1 MNKKYYCEDRLHT
14 LHLSLFIFNIF
25 GKIFI
30 MKERILSLAVLLMV
44 SVASYA
50 QAQVTRFMGIP
61 VDGFKKDMIQK
72 LEAKGFEFDKTND
85 CLTGEF
91 NGTDVLL
98 YVVTNNNKVCR
109 IMVCDQNNVDEGQ
122 IKIRFNKLCHQFGN
136 NERYIS
142 LADEDQT
149 LSDDESISYEMMVHK
164 KQYQAGFFQKPD
176 PALMDTLAIQQELR
190 VELLKEFTSEQI
202 EKGGEEI
209 EKAGTRLAT
218 MKALDIMSKMPVWFS
233 IGESRGRYYISI
245 YYDNEYNRA
254 NGEDL

>member
-1 MNKKYYCEDRLHT
+1 
-14 LHLSLFIFNIF
+14 
-25 GKIFI
+25 
-30 MKERILSLAVLLMV
+30 MKEKFLTLAVLLMV

-72 LEAKGFEFDKTND
+72 LEAKGFEISESEKDV
-85 CLTGEF
+85 LTGEF
-91 NGTDVLL
+91 NGSDVNVF
-98 YVVTNNNKVCR
+98 VVTNNNKVCR
-109 IMVCDQNNVDEGQ
+109 IMVSDKDMMDEGQ
-122 IKIRFNKLCHQFGN
+122 IKIRFNKLCRQFEN

-149 LSDDESISYEMMVHK
+149 LSEDESISYEMMVHK

-190 VELLKEFTSEQI
+190 NELLKEFTSEQI

-218 MKALDIMSKMPVWFS
+218 MKALEMVSKMPVWFTIS
-233 IGESRGRYYISI
+233 EYRGQYYISI

>member
-1 MNKKYYCEDRLHT
+1 
-14 LHLSLFIFNIF
+14 
-25 GKIFI
+25 
-30 MKERILSLAVLLMV
+30 MKEKFLTLAVLLMV

-72 LEAKGFEFDKTND
+72 LEAKGFEISESEKDV
-85 CLTGEF
+85 LTGEF
-91 NGTDVLL
+91 NGSDVNVF
-98 YVVTNNNKVCR
+98 VVTNNNKVCR
-109 IMVCDQNNVDEGQ
+109 IMVSDKDMMDEGQ
-122 IKIRFNKLCHQFGN
+122 IKIRFNKLCRQFEN

-149 LSDDESISYEMMVHK
+149 LSEDESISYEMMVHK

-190 VELLKEFTSEQI
+190 NELLKEFTSEQI

-209 EKAGTRLAT
+209 EKVGTRLAT
-218 MKALDIMSKMPVWFS
+218 MKALEMVSKMPVWFTIS
-233 IGESRGRYYISI
+233 EYRGQYYISI

>member
-1 MNKKYYCEDRLHT
+1 
-14 LHLSLFIFNIF
+14 
-25 GKIFI
+25 
-30 MKERILSLAVLLMV
+30 MKEKFLTLAVLLMV

-72 LEAKGFEFDKTND
+72 LEAKGFEISESEKDV
-85 CLTGEF
+85 LTGEF
-91 NGTDVLL
+91 NGSDVNVF
-98 YVVTNNNKVCR
+98 VVTNNNKVCR
-109 IMVCDQNNVDEGQ
+109 IMVSDKDMMDEGQ
-122 IKIRFNKLCHQFGN
+122 IKIRFNKLCRQFEN

-149 LSDDESISYEMMVHK
+149 LSEDESISYEMMVHK

-176 PALMDTLAIQQELR
+176 PALMDTLAIQQDLR
-190 VELLKEFTSEQI
+190 NELLKEFTSEQI

-218 MKALDIMSKMPVWFS
+218 MKALEMVSKMPVWFTIS
-233 IGESRGRYYISI
+233 EYRGQYYISI